1 MTIFYICSV
10 PRSIAT
16 TEPAPHT
23 QPSCPP
29 YPFTEQL
36 TFAPI
41 LRDLCAL
48 RDIPF
53 HLRFS
58 FAPNQK
64 RRGRPPE
71 ATKPAKGQRGV
82 FFTRAKNSTSL
93 QLRLT
98 GSSRRGYGGCDESAS
113 FISVFAFH
121 LWSQQNSAHVWAD
134 NEKVIWK
141 TSTTRTNDS
150 MASKKNDYTLQEDT
164 KNHSYCWCGLNR
176 NIKLRFLWMI
186 W

>member
-1 MTIFYICSV
+1 MNGEPFCHTVKGHTPLYESLSLPPPSSLPLSNNCMTIFYICSV

-29 YPFTEQL
+29 YPFTEPL

-71 ATKPAKGQRGV
+71 ATKPAKGQRGL

-113 FISVFAFH
+113 FISVSAFH

-134 NEKVIWK
+134 NAK
-141 TSTTRTNDS
+141 SDL
-150 MASKKNDYTLQEDT
+150 KN
-164 KNHSYCWCGLNR
+164 
-176 NIKLRFLWMI
+176 
-186 W
+186 